1 MNNKIWIV
9 LKSEFLRR
17 VRSKWFIIG
26 TLIAPIFMIGV
37 AVLPAYIGIKA
48 SETTEKSIAL
58 VDETGVL
65 SDRIQK
71 YIRDGYTFEQ
81 QANDFEALRQRV
93 LDGELNGYLHLPA
106 ALITEGEEAVYY
118 SVEGSGLSG
127 EIRLERALSQ
137 AVEEYNLVQR
147 DVPEEVLAL
156 LGKSVPVRSVKIT
169 DEGDEADGGA
179 FYSIIG
185 YIMGF
190 IIYMC
195 MFIYGAYVIQ
205 GVLEEKTTRVIEVMV
220 SSVKPFQMLMGKVL
234 GIGAVG
240 MVQIV
245 VWSIMMFGMILVAGN
260 VAAFFIDPTDFNLP
274 IDASQEA
281 LLEAAEFTLP
291 AISPMIFVW
300 FVIFF
305 LGGYLLYASLFAAVS
320 SVVEQQQDAQSLLT
334 PIYLLIIIPIMFITL
349 VVENPNGTLSVIM
362 SMIPFFSPILMVV
375 RTTVTAVPI
384 WEVLLSILLL
394 YGSFLG
400 AMWVSSRIYRV
411 GILMYGKKPAVK
423 DLIRWVRYQ

>member
-1 MNNKIWIV
+1 MQNKIWIV
-9 LKSEFLRR
+9 FKSEFIRR

-26 TLIAPIFMIGV
+26 TLIAPVFMIGL
-37 AVLPAYIGIKA
+37 AVLPAYIGIRA
-48 SETTEKSIAL
+48 SETSEKNIAL
-58 VDETGVL
+58 IDETGVL
-65 SDRIQK
+65 AERIQK
-71 YIRDGYTFEQ
+71 FVRDGYTFEQ
-81 QANDFEALRQRV
+81 GEGDFDDLRQRV
-93 LDGELNGYLHLPA
+93 LDGQLNGYLHLPSNLVTA
-106 ALITEGEEAVYY
+106 GEEAVYY

-127 EIRLERALSQ
+127 EIRLERALSR

-147 DVPEEVLAL
+147 DIPEDVLAL
-156 LGKSVPVRSVKIT
+156 LGKPVPVRSVKIT
-169 DEGDEADGGA
+169 EEGEEADGGA
-179 FYSIIG
+179 FYSIVG

-190 IIYMC
+190 IIYIC

-240 MVQIV
+240 MVQV
-245 VWSIMMFGMILVAGN
+245 LVWSVMMFGMIYFAGS
-260 VAAFFIDPTDFNLP
+260 VAAFFIDPADFNLP

-281 LLEAAEFTLP
+281 LLEAAEFSIP
-291 AISPMIFVW
+291 PISPIVFVW
-300 FVIFF
+300 FVVFF

-334 PIYLLIIIPIMFITL
+334 PIYLLIIVPIMFITL
-349 VVENPNGTLSVIM
+349 VVENPNGTLSLVL
-362 SMIPFFSPILMVV
+362 SMVPFFSPILMVV
-375 RTTVTAVPI
+375 RTAVTAVPF
-384 WEVLLSILLL
+384 WQVALSLIILF
-394 YGSFLG
+394 GSFFA
-400 AMWVSSRIYRV
+400 AMWMSARIYRV